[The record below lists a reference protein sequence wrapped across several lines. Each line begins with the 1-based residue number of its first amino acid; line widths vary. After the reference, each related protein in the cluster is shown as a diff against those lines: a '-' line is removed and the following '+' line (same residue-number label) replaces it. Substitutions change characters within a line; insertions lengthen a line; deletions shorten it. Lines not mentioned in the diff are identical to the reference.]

1 MNKQQLLL
9 WLQRNKPFI
18 NIQAIG
24 RAAGVSNLKNIVNNT
39 PDGRG
44 YLPTLADKHL
54 PALRE
59 VVAGIR
65 KNS

>member
-1 MNKQQLLL
+1 MTKEQLLL
-9 WLQRNKPFI
+9 WLQNNKPLL

-39 PDGRG
+39 PDGRR
-44 YLPTLADKHL
+44 YPPTLADKHL

-65 KNS
+65 KK